1 MRDMEGAPR
10 GRPASPALKVVVAP
24 NSFKGSLTAAEAAAA
39 IARGVREALPDAEVV
54 EIPVADGGDGT
65 VEALV
70 SARKG
75 TFRDVEVEGP
85 LGDRVQARYGLIDGG
100 RTGVVELAAS
110 SGLALIPV
118 ERLDAGKASTYG
130 FGQLLEAVRKQGVES
145 IIAGIGGSATND
157 GGAGMAQALGYR
169 LLDSGGGDLPRGGA
183 ALAQLDRID
192 PSGFDLGWGSM
203 SVMVASDVTNPL
215 TGPQGATY
223 TYGPQKGADP
233 EAVREL
239 DAALAHL
246 AEVIAHDLGKRVA
259 DIPGAGA
266 AGGAGAGL
274 VAFLNAR
281 LVPGAPLIV
290 EASGFTLAL
299 QGASLVITGE
309 GRVDG
314 QTAFGKAPGEVAKRA
329 RAAGIPTLLLAGS
342 RGPGWE
348 SLSSMGVTSV
358 VTLAQ
363 EADPEGH
370 NLQVLMQEAAPAL
383 TRAAA
388 RAVQEML

>member
-1 MRDMEGAPR
+1 MR
-10 GRPASPALKVVVAP
+10 VVVAP
-24 NSFKGSLTAAEAAAA
+24 NSFKGSLSAVEAAAA

-54 EIPVADGGDGT
+54 EVPVADGGDGT

-75 TFRDVEVEGP
+75 RFLDVEVEGP
-85 LGDRVQARYGLIDGG
+85 LGAPVQATYGLIEGG
-100 RTGVVELAAS
+100 RTGVVELASS

-118 ERLDAGKASTYG
+118 DRLDPRKASTYG
-130 FGQLLEAVRKQGVES
+130 FGQLLAAVRKQGVAS

-157 GGAGMAQALGYR
+157 GGAGMAQAIGYR
-169 LLDSGGGDLPRGGA
+169 LLDAAGRDLPRGGA
-183 ALAQLDRID
+183 ALARLARID
-192 PSGFDLGWGSM
+192 SSGFDAGWRSV
-203 SVMVASDVTNPL
+203 SVMVACDVTNPL

-223 TYGPQKGADP
+223 VYGPQKGADP
-233 EAVREL
+233 DAVREL
-239 DAALAHL
+239 DQALAHL
-246 AEVIAHDLGKRVA
+246 AVVIERDLGKHVA

-274 VAFLNAR
+274 VAFLDAK
-281 LVPGAPLIV
+281 LVKGAPLV
-290 EASGFTLAL
+290 VDASGFDQAL
-299 QGASLVITGE
+299 HGARLVITGE

-329 RAAGIPTLLLAGS
+329 KSAGIPILLLAGS